1 MSGIEEV
8 IAVVGGA
15 LIVIGCAK
23 ISKKIGIKIN
33 KRKLKK
39 LLLKG
44 FKNADFEMI
53 GKAISSLIDYDSRN
67 NSKKLNKYLVK
78 VVNKHKDTI
87 NEPNLVIALTDLS
100 KLDTIFDAPIIEEEE
115 EVDNEQEQEQ
125 IQAMLDEQLT
135 EITKRRKEVLLR
147 RNQIQIERLGHQKR
161 KQRRSVGKMG

>member
-23 ISKKIGIKIN
+23 VSKKLGIKLN

-44 FKNADFEMI
+44 FKNADYNMI

-78 VVNKHKDTI
+78 AIKRHKDTI

-100 KLDTIFDAPIIEEEE
+100 KLDTIFDAPIVEE
-115 EVDNEQEQEQ
+115 EVDNEEEQEQ

-135 EITKRRKEVLLR
+135 EITRRRKEVLLR
-147 RNQIQIERLGHQKR
+147 RNQIQIERLGIIKK
-161 KQRRSVGKMG
+161 KQRRAIGAMG